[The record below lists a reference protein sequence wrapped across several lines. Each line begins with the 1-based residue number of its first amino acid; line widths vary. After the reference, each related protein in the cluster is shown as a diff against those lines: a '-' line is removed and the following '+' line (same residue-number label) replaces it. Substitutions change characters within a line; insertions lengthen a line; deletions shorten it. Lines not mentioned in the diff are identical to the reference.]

1 MGRAFGRCCPRGSG
15 RRDPSGSLRRGR
27 QRPALAQRE
36 LAARSP
42 PARLSEI
49 HENVLAAAKRER
61 PPRTLVGRRRLYR
74 ADLADPPLPAGRA
87 ARSAVADGLA
97 ACGVAGTGGPPALR
111 RDISRAASTV
121 RTMA

>member
-1 MGRAFGRCCPRGSG
+1 MGRAFGRRDPWGSG
-15 RRDPSGSLRRGR
+15 GRDPAGSLRRGR

-36 LAARSP
+36 LAARSHR
-42 PARLSEI
+42 ARLSEI
-49 HENVLAAAKRER
+49 HENVCAAAKLDR

-74 ADLADPPLPAGRA
+74 AGLAVPPLPAGRA

-111 RDISRAASTV
+111 RDLSRAASTV